1 MVLHVS
7 RPRDLGT
14 NITWHCLATGH
25 GDTCPATGDTQR
37 GAEKHAE
44 QTGHGTV
51 VCMAGGPFDRGAA

>member
-1 MVLHVS
+1 MNDFHASLSVGVG
-7 RPRDLGT
+7 REDVGD
-14 NITWHCLATGH
+14 ATGH

-51 VCMAGGPFDRGAA
+51 VCMAGVPFDRGAA